1 MQPVISAEQMRQVD
15 RQTVENYG
23 MPSLTLMESAANACF
38 QALSR
43 RFGDDLTHKRVLVL
57 CGPGNNGGDGAAL
70 ARILSNAG
78 VHSDVVLFGSVKET
92 KGDARTNFEAIQ
104 RLAGF
109 HAGSKSAPQPVSFV
123 ECDSVQG
130 WEEIARPRRTYD
142 IVVDALFGT
151 GLVRPLQGIYLQ
163 VVEHLALIRRARERA
178 RETKPLVLS
187 VDLPSGLNAD
197 LPELIGETIQAD
209 LTVTFTAFKPANVLP
224 PASFYC
230 GELVVANIGSPAAL
244 IESVGPKLFVS
255 DEDDARDW
263 LESTRYT
270 PDSYKT
276 THGHALIIAGSKDY
290 SGAAALCGNAAARA
304 GAGLVTIATPTS
316 AQTSVAARSMPEVM
330 TTALRETDRGVVS
343 DEAIDH
349 VSLLAEK
356 ATVMAVGPGLTASD
370 ERTRTFVQLLVNKR
384 ITPLVIDA
392 DGLNCL
398 APWPR
403 EMKGTSEHPIIITPH
418 PGEMLRLLGSDD
430 KAALRDRVSV
440 AREFATSRNLIL
452 VLKGS
457 RTLIA
462 APDGRV
468 FVNPTGNAGLGTGGA
483 GDTLTGVIT
492 GFLAQAYGSL
502 KENADALSATRAAV
516 FVSSLAGDIAARKL
530 GMRGMVASDVREHLP
545 QAIRSLDPEGE
556 APK

>member
-1 MQPVISAEQMRQVD
+1 MD
-15 RQTVENYG
+15 
-23 MPSLTLMESAANACF
+23 SAANACF
-38 QALSR
+38 EALSR
-43 RFGDDLTHKRVLVL
+43 RFGDDLTRKRVLVL

-78 VHSDVVLFGSVKET
+78 VHSDVVLFGLVTQT
-92 KGDARTNFEAIQ
+92 KGDARTNFEAIE
-104 RLAGF
+104 RLASF
-109 HAGSKSAPQPVSFV
+109 KAGSKSAPQPVSFV
-123 ECDSVQG
+123 ECDSVQV

-163 VVEHLALIRRARERA
+163 VVQHLALMRRARERA
-178 RETKPLVLS
+178 HEGKPLIFS

-197 LPELIGETIQAD
+197 VPELIGETIQAD
-209 LTVTFTAFKPANVLP
+209 LTVTFTAPKPANVLP

-230 GELVVANIGSPAAL
+230 GELIVANIGSPEAL

-255 DEDDARDW
+255 DADDARDW

-304 GAGLVTIATPTS
+304 GAGLVTIATPAS

-330 TTALRETDRGVVS
+330 TTALRETDRGAVS

-356 ATVMAVGPGLTASD
+356 AKVIAVGPGLTASD
-370 ERTRTFVQLLVNKR
+370 ERTRTFVRLVVNR
-384 ITPLVIDA
+384 RTTPLVIDA

-398 APWPR
+398 APWPP
-403 EMKGTSEHPIIITPH
+403 ELKGTSEHPIIITPH

-430 KAALRDRVSV
+430 KATLRDRVSV
-440 AREFATSRNLIL
+440 AREFATSHNLIV

-502 KENADALSATRAAV
+502 KQNADALSATRAAL

-545 QAIRSLDPEGE
+545 EAICSLDPEGE
-556 APK
+556 LPK